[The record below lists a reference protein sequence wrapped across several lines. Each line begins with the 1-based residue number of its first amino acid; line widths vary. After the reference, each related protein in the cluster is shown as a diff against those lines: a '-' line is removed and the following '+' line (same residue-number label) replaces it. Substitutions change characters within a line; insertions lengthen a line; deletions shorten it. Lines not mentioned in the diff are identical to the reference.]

1 MLQICIH
8 RAHSFAKRSVLPFSG
23 LVHLPIPQMG
33 AKFAECYVCW
43 AGGWPK
49 QTQHSCENRE
59 RHTAI
64 LTHLTGRKKVSHKI
78 NIHI

>member
-8 RAHSFAKRSVLPFSG
+8 RAHNFAKRSVLPFSG

-33 AKFAECYVCW
+33 AKFVERYVCW

-49 QTQHSCENRE
+49 QTHSTAVRAENATQQYLR
-59 RHTAI
+59 I
-64 LTHLTGRKKVSHKI
+64 
-78 NIHI
+78 